1 MLGFKD
7 KAAIIWIVTKI
18 KAVTT
23 SHNNLNQMVMNNH
36 FTTNLN
42 ATSAQDLVDEKG
54 NTILADWSYD
64 VASGEVGTD
73 WIYKIKENARKTSD
87 RIRSIA

>member
-7 KAAIIWIVTKI
+7 KAALNWIVTKI

-54 NTILADWSYD
+54 NTILADWAYE

-73 WIYKIKENARKTSD
+73 WTYKIKEE
-87 RIRSIA
+87 

>member
-7 KAAIIWIVTKI
+7 KAAINWIVTKI

-42 ATSAQDLVDEKG
+42 ATSAQNLIDEKG
-54 NTILADWSYD
+54 NAILADWSYE

-73 WIYKIKENARKTSD
+73 WTYKVKEE
-87 RIRSIA
+87 

>member
-1 MLGFKD
+1 MFGFKD
-7 KAAIIWIVTKI
+7 KAAINWIVTKI

-54 NTILADWSYD
+54 NTILADWSYE

-73 WIYKIKENARKTSD
+73 WKYKIKEE
-87 RIRSIA
+87 

>member
-7 KAAIIWIVTKI
+7 KAAINWIVTKI

-54 NTILADWSYD
+54 NAILADWSYE

-73 WIYKIKENARKTSD
+73 WTYKVKEE
-87 RIRSIA
+87 

>member
-7 KAAIIWIVTKI
+7 KAAINWIVTKI

-54 NTILADWSYD
+54 NTILADWSYE

-73 WIYKIKENARKTSD
+73 WTYKVKGE
-87 RIRSIA
+87 

>member
-7 KAAIIWIVTKI
+7 KAAINWIVTKI
-18 KAVTT
+18 RAVTT

-36 FTTNLN
+36 FTTNFN

-54 NTILADWSYD
+54 NTILADWSYE

-73 WIYKIKENARKTSD
+73 WTYKVKEE
-87 RIRSIA
+87 

>member
-7 KAAIIWIVTKI
+7 KAASNWIVTKI

-23 SHNNLNQMVMNNH
+23 SHNALNQMVMNNH

-54 NTILADWSYD
+54 NTILADWSYE

-73 WIYKIKENARKTSD
+73 WTYKVKEE
-87 RIRSIA
+87 

>member
-7 KAAIIWIVTKI
+7 KASINWIVTKI

-23 SHNNLNQMVMNNH
+23 SHNNLNEMVMNNH

-54 NTILADWSYD
+54 NTILADWSYE
-64 VASGEVGTD
+64 VASGEVGSD
-73 WIYKIKENARKTSD
+73 WTYKIKEE
-87 RIRSIA
+87 

>member
-7 KAAIIWIVTKI
+7 KAAINWIVTKI

-42 ATSAQDLVDEKG
+42 ATSAQNLVDEKG
-54 NTILADWSYD
+54 NTILADWSYE
-64 VASGEVGTD
+64 VASGKVGTD
-73 WIYKIKENARKTSD
+73 WKYKIKEE
-87 RIRSIA
+87 

>member
-7 KAAIIWIVTKI
+7 KAALNWIVTKI

-54 NTILADWSYD
+54 NTILADWSYE
-64 VASGEVGTD
+64 VASGEIGTD
-73 WIYKIKENARKTSD
+73 WTYKVKEE
-87 RIRSIA
+87 

>member
-7 KAAIIWIVTKI
+7 KAAINWIVTKI

-42 ATSAQDLVDEKG
+42 VTSAQDLVDEKG
-54 NTILADWSYD
+54 NTILADWSYE

-73 WIYKIKENARKTSD
+73 WTYKVKEE
-87 RIRSIA
+87 

>member
-7 KAAIIWIVTKI
+7 KAAINWIVTEI

-54 NTILADWSYD
+54 NTILADWSYE

-73 WIYKIKENARKTSD
+73 WAYKIKEE
-87 RIRSIA
+87 

>member
-7 KAAIIWIVTKI
+7 KAALNRIVTKI

-42 ATSAQDLVDEKG
+42 ATSAQELVDEKG
-54 NTILADWSYD
+54 NPILADWSYE

-73 WIYKIKENARKTSD
+73 WKYKIKEE
-87 RIRSIA
+87 

>member
-7 KAAIIWIVTKI
+7 NAAINWIVTKI

-54 NTILADWSYD
+54 NTILADWSYV

-73 WIYKIKENARKTSD
+73 WKYKIKEE
-87 RIRSIA
+87 

>member
-7 KAAIIWIVTKI
+7 KAAINWIVTKI

-42 ATSAQDLVDEKG
+42 ATSAQELVDEKG
-54 NTILADWSYD
+54 NTILADWSYE
-64 VASGEVGTD
+64 VESGEVGTD
-73 WIYKIKENARKTSD
+73 WKYKVKEE
-87 RIRSIA
+87 

>member
-7 KAAIIWIVTKI
+7 KAAINWIVTKI
-18 KAVTT
+18 KVVTT
-23 SHNNLNQMVMNNH
+23 SHNALNQMVMNNH

-54 NTILADWSYD
+54 NTILADWSYEL
-64 VASGEVGTD
+64 ASGEVCKD
-73 WIYKIKENARKTSD
+73 WKYKIKEE
-87 RIRSIA
+87 

>member
-7 KAAIIWIVTKI
+7 KAAINWIVTKI

-23 SHNNLNQMVMNNH
+23 SHNNLNLMVMNNH

-54 NTILADWSYD
+54 NTILADWSYE

-73 WIYKIKENARKTSD
+73 WAYKVKEE
-87 RIRSIA
+87 

>member
-7 KAAIIWIVTKI
+7 RTAINWIVTKI

-42 ATSAQDLVDEKG
+42 ATSAHDLVDGKG
-54 NTILADWSYD
+54 NTILADWSYE

-73 WIYKIKENARKTSD
+73 WKYKIKEE
-87 RIRSIA
+87 

>member
-7 KAAIIWIVTKI
+7 KAAINWIVTKI

-23 SHNNLNQMVMNNH
+23 SHNTLNQMVMNNH

-42 ATSAQDLVDEKG
+42 ATSAQELVDEKG
-54 NTILADWSYD
+54 NAILADWSYE
-64 VASGEVGTD
+64 VASGEVGSD
-73 WIYKIKENARKTSD
+73 WTYKVKEE
-87 RIRSIA
+87 

>member
-7 KAAIIWIVTKI
+7 KAAINWIVTKM

-54 NTILADWSYD
+54 NTILADWSYE
-64 VASGEVGTD
+64 VASGVVGTD
-73 WIYKIKENARKTSD
+73 WTYKIKEE
-87 RIRSIA
+87 

>member
-7 KAAIIWIVTKI
+7 KAAINWIVTKI

-23 SHNNLNQMVMNNH
+23 SHNALNQMVMNNH

-54 NTILADWSYD
+54 NTILADWSYE
-64 VASGEVGTD
+64 VASEEVGKD
-73 WIYKIKENARKTSD
+73 WKYKVKEE
-87 RIRSIA
+87 

>member
-7 KAAIIWIVTKI
+7 KAAINWIVTKI

-54 NTILADWSYD
+54 NTILADWSYE

-73 WIYKIKENARKTSD
+73 WAYKVKEE
-87 RIRSIA
+87 

>member
-7 KAAIIWIVTKI
+7 KAAINWIVTKI

-54 NTILADWSYD
+54 NTILADWSYE
-64 VASGEVGTD
+64 VASGKVGTD
-73 WIYKIKENARKTSD
+73 WEYKVKEE
-87 RIRSIA
+87 

>member
-7 KAAIIWIVTKI
+7 KAAINWIVTKI

-42 ATSAQDLVDEKG
+42 ATSAQNLVDEKG
-54 NTILADWSYD
+54 NTILADWSYE

-73 WIYKIKENARKTSD
+73 WTYKVKEE
-87 RIRSIA
+87 

>member
-7 KAAIIWIVTKI
+7 KAAINWIVTKI

-36 FTTNLN
+36 FTTKLN
-42 ATSAQDLVDEKG
+42 ATSAQELVDEKG
-54 NTILADWSYD
+54 NTILADWSYE

-73 WIYKIKENARKTSD
+73 WTYKVKEE
-87 RIRSIA
+87 

>member
-7 KAAIIWIVTKI
+7 KAAINWIVTKI

-23 SHNNLNQMVMNNH
+23 SHNALNQMVMNNH

-42 ATSAQDLVDEKG
+42 ATSAQELVDEKG
-54 NTILADWSYD
+54 NAILADWAYE
-64 VASGEVGTD
+64 VASGEVSKD
-73 WIYKIKENARKTSD
+73 WKYKIKEE
-87 RIRSIA
+87 

>member
-7 KAAIIWIVTKI
+7 KAAINWVVTKI

-23 SHNNLNQMVMNNH
+23 SHNNLNQMVMTNH
-36 FTTNLN
+36 FITNLN
-42 ATSAQDLVDEKG
+42 ATSAQYLVDEKG
-54 NTILADWSYD
+54 NTILADWSYE

-73 WIYKIKENARKTSD
+73 WKYKVKEE
-87 RIRSIA
+87 

>member
-7 KAAIIWIVTKI
+7 KAAINWIVTKI

-42 ATSAQDLVDEKG
+42 ATSAQDLIDEKG
-54 NTILADWSYD
+54 NTILADWSYE

-73 WIYKIKENARKTSD
+73 WTYKVKEE
-87 RIRSIA
+87 

>member
-7 KAAIIWIVTKI
+7 KAAINWIVTKI

-23 SHNNLNQMVMNNH
+23 SHNALNQMVMNNH

-42 ATSAQDLVDEKG
+42 ATSAQNLVDEKG
-54 NTILADWSYD
+54 NTILADWSYE

-73 WIYKIKENARKTSD
+73 WTYKVKDE
-87 RIRSIA
+87 

>member
-7 KAAIIWIVTKI
+7 KAALNWIVTKI

-54 NTILADWSYD
+54 NTILADWSYE

-73 WIYKIKENARKTSD
+73 WTYKVKEE
-87 RIRSIA
+87 

>member
-7 KAAIIWIVTKI
+7 KAAINWIVTKI

-23 SHNNLNQMVMNNH
+23 SHNNLHQMVMNNH

-42 ATSAQDLVDEKG
+42 ATSAQNLVDEKG
-54 NTILADWSYD
+54 NTILADWSYE

-73 WIYKIKENARKTSD
+73 WKYKVKEE
-87 RIRSIA
+87 

>member
-7 KAAIIWIVTKI
+7 KAAINWIVTKI

-42 ATSAQDLVDEKG
+42 ATSAQELVDEKG
-54 NTILADWSYD
+54 NPILADWSYE
-64 VASGEVGTD
+64 VASGEVGTS
-73 WIYKIKENARKTSD
+73 WTYKVKEE
-87 RIRSIA
+87 

>member
-7 KAAIIWIVTKI
+7 KAAINWIVTKI

-23 SHNNLNQMVMNNH
+23 SHNALNQMVMNNH

-42 ATSAQDLVDEKG
+42 ATSAQVLTDEKG
-54 NTILADWSYD
+54 NAILADWSYE

-73 WIYKIKENARKTSD
+73 WTYKVKEE
-87 RIRSIA
+87 